1 VCSIDSHVSK
11 YHTYVRAQ
19 GYRVEIVE
27 AMEEMMREALA
38 NFQKVNDG
46 IVPERVIVFRDG
58 VSNGQFAEVKT
69 CELAKIHNALN
80 ACNIK
85 ATVTFI
91 TVQKRHH
98 YRYTKTKPACSH
110 RVTEMQ
116 TDLVTANPAP

>member
-1 VCSIDSHVSK
+1 MSK

-19 GYRVEIVE
+19 GHRVEIVE

-80 ACNIK
+80 ACNVK